1 MKTKPTTIVWF
12 RLDLRIDDHRPL
24 LHAVERGCVIPLF
37 ILDETSSDDPST
49 PSPRPIGG
57 ASKWW
62 LHHSLNELSQTLER
76 LGSPLILRS
85 GDPTKILSELCETTG
100 ADQVAIHHAIEPNL
114 DACDDRI
121 DEALRSQGIELVRFA
136 PDLLW
141 TVGSIMTGD
150 ANPYKVFTPFWK
162 QAIKNPV
169 EEPVEAPK
177 KIRPPNDIPDSES
190 LKSLGLIDPIGWD
203 SGIAQRWSP
212 GESSART
219 SFEQFRKKLIN
230 TYHDTRNQLDEPGW
244 SALSP
249 HLHFGEI
256 SPRRI
261 WNTLTTKHDLDSEEG
276 PSAFARQLVWRDFAS
291 HLLNHFPETPNQPFR
306 DQFKDFPWQ
315 TNPEHLKHWKQGTTG
330 YPVVD
335 AAMRQLWI
343 EGWIPNRVRMVV
355 ASFLCKHLLI
365 SWKEGEAWF
374 WDTLVDAD
382 LPNNVFGWQWT
393 AGCGAD
399 AAPYFRIFNPMT
411 QSKKF
416 DPDGDYI
423 RRWIPE
429 LAKLEGSSIH
439 EPWEAKPLELSSAGI
454 TLGEDYPN
462 PIVDHPTARQKAL
475 DAYEQV
481 KG

>member
-1 MKTKPTTIVWF
+1 MTITPSKPTTIVWF
-12 RLDLRIDDHRPL
+12 RFDLRIDDHRPL
-24 LHAVERGCVIPLF
+24 LHAAERGHVVPVF
-37 ILDETSSDDPST
+37 ILDDSTSEPHA
-49 PSPRPIGG
+49 RPLGG

-62 LHHSLNELSQTLER
+62 LHHSLSALSDSLDN
-76 LGSPLILRS
+76 LGSPLVLCS
-85 GDPTKILSELCETTG
+85 GDPIKILTELCETIG
-100 ADQVAIHHAIEPNL
+100 ADQVAVHHAIEPAQ
-114 DACDDRI
+114 DAGDDRI
-121 DEALRSQGIELVRFA
+121 DEALRTKGIELVRFA

-141 TVGSIMTGD
+141 SVGSIMTGD

-169 EEPVEAPK
+169 DEPVDAPK
-177 KIRPPNDIPDSES
+177 KLRPPNDSPSSDALES
-190 LKSLGLIDPIGWD
+190 LNLIDPIGWD
-203 SGIAQRWSP
+203 DGIAQRWTP
-212 GESSART
+212 GESSALK
-219 SFEQFRKKLIN
+219 SFAQFRKKLIN

-261 WNTLTTKHDLDSEEG
+261 WGTLTTNHDLESEPG
-276 PSAFARQLVWRDFAS
+276 PAAFSRQLVWRDFAC
-291 HLLNHFPETPNQPFR
+291 HLLNHFPETPNTPFR
-306 DQFKDFPWQ
+306 DQFKKFPWES
-315 TNPEHLKHWKQGTTG
+315 NADHLKQWQHGTTG
-330 YPVVD
+330 YPIVD
-335 AAMRQLWI
+335 AAMRQLWV

-411 QSKKF
+411 QGKKF

-429 LAKLEGSSIH
+429 LAKLESPSIH
-439 EPWEAKPLELSSAGI
+439 EPWDAKPLELRNAGI
-454 TLGEDYPN
+454 TLGEDYPL
-462 PIVDHPTARQKAL
+462 PIVDHSTARTKAL
-475 DAYEQV
+475 DAYGQV